1 MKHVLGL
8 ILSTSLIILG
18 GASCGNSKKNNV
30 DQVAAMMMEG
40 EVRLSNV
47 DGECVL
53 WIMTTKI
60 SAFSGFYPVNL
71 DEQFKVNGLKIA
83 FNYSDS
89 RAPLP
94 ENCFNL
100 KAIVISEVR
109 IVK

>member
-1 MKHVLGL
+1 
-8 ILSTSLIILG
+8 
-18 GASCGNSKKNNV
+18 
-30 DQVAAMMMEG
+30 MMMDG
-40 EVRLSNV
+40 EVRISNIE
-47 DGECVL
+47 GECAL

-71 DEQFKVNGLKIA
+71 DEQFRINGLKIA

-94 ENCFNL
+94 ENCHNL

-109 IVK
+109 ILK